1 MEQKKQ
7 VVALSDIRS
16 YLMKQEWITV
26 IVILIVV
33 LPIFYHA
40 FFAADA
46 LWNKIAGS
54 GCCLLGLYGLA
65 VTFRNMQELRKN
77 TFFTAR
83 TDTLEDKE
91 QDVYSFHH
99 RRSRNR
105 LYFGKG
111 HYDIYRYNGTHPL
124 YDMQMQALYDTAF
137 IDDSFT
143 LICHRKHVLFAFNNK
158 LYEIENDL

>member
-1 MEQKKQ
+1 MI
-7 VVALSDIRS
+7 ALSDIKG
-16 YLMKQEWITV
+16 YLMKQERITIV
-26 IVILIVV
+26 VILVMV

-46 LWNKIAGS
+46 LWNRILGG
-54 GCCLLGLYGLA
+54 GCCLLGLYGLV
-65 VTFRNMQELRKN
+65 VTIRNMQKLRNN
-77 TFFTAR
+77 TYFTLR
-83 TDTLEDKE
+83 TDTLVDKE
-91 QDVYSFHH
+91 KDVYSFSHK
-99 RRSRNR
+99 RSRNK

-137 IDDSFT
+137 IEDSFT